1 MAIDTKIASPIQEE
15 LRRRELLTSRTYNNL
30 TIPGASRDAT
40 MGDYASKTH
49 YAIMS
54 TNRTDDTKN
63 IAISSGEFSEG
74 TIRAWGLTGE
84 DDGAYRN
91 TAAGSDV
98 GIRPVAGIK
107 SVTVE
112 YKQKSLIR
120 ECTVNWVAP
129 SLESLE
135 EYGSF
140 LKVGKEAI
148 VQYGFVGGQT
158 DLDGKESF
166 IYLQNDRIIINQDAF
181 RDTRSRVLRANG
193 NMEAVAGVTSNF
205 SFRLRDDGSFDCTTV
220 IMSTGHNIF
229 SKDFRDDETGGLGSV
244 LPKDIQDKLQQISDG
259 LVPDAPDIVYDTAT
273 GLVDT
278 VITFAQDSID
288 KDKGSEKKSTQV
300 EDNLLNALLNLDSLV
315 DVYMN
320 KNKVPPEYT
329 INQDYTPEEGTIV
342 EDGVVSL
349 EDRPEQT
356 LPGKTQVRERAALKK
371 QIEDQRAVNRENKT
385 TSRPPAR
392 TASDILSGANR

>member
-1 MAIDTKIASPIQEE
+1 
-15 LRRRELLTSRTYNNL
+15 
-30 TIPGASRDAT
+30 
-40 MGDYASKTH
+40 
-49 YAIMS
+49 
-54 TNRTDDTKN
+54 
-63 IAISSGEFSEG
+63 
-74 TIRAWGLTGE
+74 
-84 DDGAYRN
+84 
-91 TAAGSDV
+91 
-98 GIRPVAGIK
+98 
-107 SVTVE
+107 
-112 YKQKSLIR
+112 KQKSLIR

-140 LKVGKEAI
+140 LKVGKEVV

-229 SKDFRDDETGGLGSV
+229 SKDFRDDDTGALGSV
-244 LPKDIQDKLQQISDG
+244 LPKDIQDKLHQIADG
-259 LVPDAPDIVYDTAT
+259 LVPDAADFVYDTAT

-288 KDKGSEKKSTQV
+288 KDKGSEKKSTQA

-315 DVYMN
+315 DVYMT
-320 KNKVPPEYT
+320 KNGVPDEY
-329 INQDYTPEEGTIV
+329 ILAEEYVSEEGTKDESKGRIRW
-342 EDGVVSL
+342 EDI
-349 EDRPEQT
+349 PENQK
-356 LPGKTQVRERAALKK
+356 PDKTQVRERRDA
-371 QIEDQRAVNRENKT
+371 QREVNRRNKEK
-385 TSRPPAR
+385 SRPPAR